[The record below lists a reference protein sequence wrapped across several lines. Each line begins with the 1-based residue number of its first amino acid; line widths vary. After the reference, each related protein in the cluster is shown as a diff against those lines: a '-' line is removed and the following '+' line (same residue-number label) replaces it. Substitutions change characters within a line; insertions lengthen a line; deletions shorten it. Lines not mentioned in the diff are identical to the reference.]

1 MQVQVNGENMTVDD
15 SINLNDLL
23 SVAGF
28 AGKRIAVMVNDA
40 IIRRDD
46 RASVTLNEG
55 DRIEIISMV
64 GGG

>member
-23 SVAGF
+23 SATGF
-28 AGKRIAVMVNDA
+28 TGKRVAVMVNDK